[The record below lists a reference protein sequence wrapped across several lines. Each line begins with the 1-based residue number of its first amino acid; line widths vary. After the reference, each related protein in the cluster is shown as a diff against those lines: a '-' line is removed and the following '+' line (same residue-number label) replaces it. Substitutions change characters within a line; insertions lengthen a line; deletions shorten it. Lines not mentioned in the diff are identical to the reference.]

1 MGQDGA
7 QVQTPEGAQAG
18 THTTVGPA
26 GEARVLAG
34 TRLPVYAPPIC
45 SWCLQGRVCW
55 PHAHGPRHIQG
66 SGCMDSS
73 LGGDRRG
80 WGHLELVAESPEA
93 KQLGRGSLEGDL
105 PTPL

>member
-1 MGQDGA
+1 M
-7 QVQTPEGAQAG
+7 
-18 THTTVGPA
+18 
-26 GEARVLAG
+26 LAG
-34 TRLPVYAPPIC
+34 TCLSVCTPLTR
-45 SWCLQGRVCW
+45 SWCLQGRACW
-55 PHAHGPRHIQG
+55 PHAQGPGHIQG